1 MQLKQK
7 EYDVIIV
14 GSGGAGS
21 AAAETAASQGSK
33 VLLLSKDPILCSD
46 SKISE
51 GIITVR
57 GSGTPKDT
65 LAELSD
71 NLRIQGDDIGNNGLC
86 KAFSEDS
93 PKAYNW
99 LQKHGIQA
107 NIDKKDNT
115 VKPLSIPMGGH
126 TLARSVDHK
135 NGGLDYAHACWNALY
150 KGSLDTLEDAWFLDL
165 YFQINNTTQ
174 QRTVQ
179 GGLVYHASTGDFISV
194 KARSVVLAC
203 GGVSTLYYPNT
214 DTMKGNTGDAYAIA
228 ARAGAKLVD
237 MEQVQF
243 IPFSVATPSAYQG
256 LIVGEPISTGV
267 LGCIKDKDGNVLKS
281 ELMGRTRAEC
291 AAVIAKAVESGKGT
305 QNQGCYLDLTENNKG
320 NSGKV
325 YTALMNQKI
334 PSLLKI
340 VRGAMGPKAAKF
352 ESMWE
357 VKPSAHYLMGG
368 IKTNEQ
374 CNVLDQQDKEIKG
387 LYAAGQ
393 ALGGLHG
400 SNRLGSTSL
409 AEGIIFGKR
418 AGLSAHYNA
427 TQAEELDW
435 SCFNLQSSKLLQVYK
450 DKLDNK
456 NTQSTPHYAI
466 HVLRSLQKTAWQGI
480 GPARTFD
487 SLSNTLNMVKELELK
502 LEKSEVESDSVWNQ
516 TLIDYIEC
524 RNLLL
529 CAKLIATSALSR
541 PISLGSHVRLD
552 HKKINLSKL
561 FRSKPY
567 SIEVYLIND
576 EVEVHNLQQIR
587 SPYHKI
593 IKLRVNQNI
602 KILVFKIIRYLP
614 NKYKDAILLKI
625 YQSALS
631 EPVPVMEMKI
641 DTKEKMI

>member
-21 AAAETAASQGSK
+21 AAAETAASQGSR

-57 GSGTPKDT
+57 GSATPKDT
-65 LAELSD
+65 QAELSN
-71 NLRIQGDDIGNNGLC
+71 NLRIQGDDISNNALC
-86 KAFSEDS
+86 QAFAEDS
-93 PKAYNW
+93 PKAYSW
-99 LQKHGIQA
+99 LQTHGIQA
-107 NIDKKDNT
+107 NIDKTNNR

-126 TLARSVDHK
+126 SLARSVDHK
-135 NGGLDYAHACWNALY
+135 NGGLDYAHACWNALH

-165 YFQINNTTQ
+165 YLQINDATQ

-243 IPFSVATPSAYQG
+243 IPFAVAAPSAYQG

-267 LGCIKDKDGNVLKS
+267 LGCIKDKDGNILKS

-305 QNQGCYLDLTENNKG
+305 ENQGCYLDLTENNKG
-320 NSGKV
+320 NSGKA
-325 YTALMNQKI
+325 YTALMNQKV

-352 ESMWE
+352 ETIWE

-374 CNVLDQQDKEIKG
+374 CNVLDYEDKEIKG

-418 AGLSAHYNA
+418 AGLWAHYNA
-427 TQAEELDW
+427 TQAEDVDW
-435 SCFNLQSSKLLQVYK
+435 SCLQLQSSKLLQFYK

-456 NTQSTPHYAI
+456 NTQSNPSYAI
-466 HVLRSLQKTAWQGI
+466 HILRSLQKTAWKGI
-480 GPARTFD
+480 GPARNYD
-487 SLSNTLNMVKELELK
+487 SLTNTLSIVKELELK
-502 LEKSEVESDSVWNQ
+502 LENSEVEVGSVWNQ

-529 CAKLIATSALSR
+529 CAKFIATSALGR
-541 PISLGSHVRLD
+541 PVSLGAHVRLD
-552 HKKINLSKL
+552 HKKNRFSTL

-567 SIEVYLIND
+567 SIESYLKND
-576 EVEVHNLQQIR
+576 QIEIHYSIKIK
-587 SPYHKI
+587 SPYFKF
-593 IKLRVNQNI
+593 IKLRVQESI
-602 KILVFKIIRYLP
+602 KILAFKIIRHLP
-614 NKYKDAILLKI
+614 YKYKDVILLKI

-631 EPVPVMEMKI
+631 DPESIMEMKKNI
-641 DTKEKMI
+641 KETDV